1 MQVDMRREPRKRS
14 KRIYSIS
21 WKDQEGLTHSA
32 QVLGTDESAS
42 GVGIRCPVDIPKGT
56 IVYIQS
62 EEEYPTGYSVI
73 RHASARGTSYAI
85 GLELDEETK
94 KTRPQPSGESV
105 DHYEFLQINPKAQAE
120 TIQRVYR
127 FLAARYHPD
136 NPDTGDPEKFLHL
149 NQAYE
154 ILSDPERRA
163 QYDAGLKAKPP
174 EPNEAFGSID
184 FLDGVEGELNRRL
197 AVLSLLYRRC
207 RTNVGNP
214 QVSLL
219 DLERHMGFPRE
230 YLDFTIWYLRSKK
243 FVKQEDNAELSLTC
257 VGVDFVEENFDKL
270 PLLSKLLCTSPPE
283 PRPENAQQ
291 RPREITEMFRLL
303 PGEPVEDTAEIS

>member
-21 WKDQEGLTHSA
+21 WKDEAGLTHSA

-56 IVYIQS
+56 IVYIQA
-62 EEEYPTGYSVI
+62 EDEYPTGYSMV
-73 RHASARGTSYAI
+73 RHNSRRDTSYAV
-85 GLELDEETK
+85 GLELDEDTK
-94 KTRPQPSGESV
+94 KARPHSPDEAV

-136 NPDTGDPEKFLHL
+136 NPETGDPERFLQL
-149 NQAYE
+149 NSAYE
-154 ILSDPERRA
+154 VLSDPERRA
-163 QYDAGLKAKPP
+163 RYDEALRTKQP
-174 EPNEAFGSID
+174 EPSEAFESVD

-207 RTNVGNP
+207 RSNIGSP
-214 QVSLL
+214 QISLL
-219 DLERHMGFPRE
+219 DIEKHMGFPRD

-257 VGVDFVEENFDKL
+257 VGVDFVEENSDKL
-270 PLLSKLLCTSPPE
+270 PLLAKLLSSGYSQ
-283 PRPENAQQ
+283 PRPEHKSP
-291 RPREITEMFRLL
+291 RPAEIAEVYQLL
-303 PGEPVEDTAEIS
+303 PGEPVGNTAEIS